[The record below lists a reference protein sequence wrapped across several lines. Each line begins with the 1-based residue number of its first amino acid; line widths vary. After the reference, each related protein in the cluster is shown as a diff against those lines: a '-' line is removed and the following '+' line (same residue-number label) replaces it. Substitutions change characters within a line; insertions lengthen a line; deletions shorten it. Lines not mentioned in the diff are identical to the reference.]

1 MTISKDDAARALGE
15 IDQARGRLH
24 ETIAYQH
31 ASPYLILWGLVWLVA
46 DALNQFA
53 PSFGYAW
60 PICVVVGIIASFAVG
75 AVVRPKGLPGQA
87 GAGWRQAA
95 TWIAVMC
102 MVVSLFLVVPVTSE
116 REVHSVFGLVFGF
129 IYVVIGVWAGWRLA
143 ALGLALVA
151 LTLVG
156 FYAVHGWYPLFM
168 GVVAGGAL
176 ILGGLWLR
184 RL

>member
-24 ETIAYQH
+24 EATAYEH
-31 ASPYLILWGLVWLVA
+31 AAPFLIIWGLVWLTADVA
-46 DALNQFA
+46 NQFA
-53 PSFGYAW
+53 PSFDLAW
-60 PICVVVGIIASFAVG
+60 PACVVVGIVAS
-75 AVVRPKGLPGQA
+75 VVTGMAMGGKSARGEA
-87 GAGWRQAA
+87 GMGWRQGA
-95 TWIAVMC
+95 TWLLVMALIL
-102 MVVSLFLVVPVTSE
+102 SLFLVVPVTSG

-129 IYVVIGVWAGWRLA
+129 IYLIVGLWMGWRMA
-143 ALGLALVA
+143 ALGVALVA

-156 FYAVHGWYPLFM
+156 FYAVREWYALFM

-176 ILGGLWLR
+176 VLGGFWLR

>member
-1 MTISKDDAARALGE
+1 MSISKDDAARALGE

-24 ETIAYQH
+24 EATAYEH
-31 ASPYLILWGLVWLVA
+31 AAPFLIIWGLVWLVA
-46 DALNQFA
+46 DLLTQFA
-53 PSFGYAW
+53 PRFRLAW
-60 PICVVVGIIASFAVG
+60 TLCVVAGLVVSFVVGFVMGRKSVPA
-75 AVVRPKGLPGQA
+75 QA
-87 GAGWRQAA
+87 GTGWRQAV
-95 TWIAVMC
+95 TWIVVMA
-102 MVVSLFLVVPVTSE
+102 MVFSLFLVVPVTSV

-129 IYVVIGVWAGWRLA
+129 IYVIVGLWMGWRVA
-143 ALGLALVA
+143 ALGVALVA

-156 FYAVHGWYPLFM
+156 FYAVREWYALFM